1 MSVPFSKDGVV
12 TLEKAAEIM
21 QCGCPSEYVISFE
34 FAEKLVALSNEGHK
48 ASPHEVAAVM
58 ARLREVLDGR

>member
-1 MSVPFSKDGVV
+1 MAEMFAEGGVIPW
-12 TLEKAAEIM
+12 EKAAEIV
-21 QCGCPSEYVISFE
+21 QCDYPHAYVIPFE

-58 ARLREVLDGR
+58 AKLREELDG

>member
-1 MSVPFSKDGVV
+1 MSGPFSKGGVV
-12 TLEKAAEIM
+12 PLEKAAEIM
-21 QCGCPSEYVISFE
+21 QYDCPYEYVISVE

-58 ARLREVLDGR
+58 ARLREELNG